1 MEIKVTHGNVVE
13 HPTPAL
19 VVNLFEGVR
28 KPGGATGAVDQALA
42 GLISKLIESGEIRG
56 SAGEITLIHTP
67 ALIDGAPGESGPGK
81 TGSPAIAAQ
90 RVLVA
95 GLGKQDSFDYETIRT
110 VSAQV
115 ARRLKSL
122 RINSAATIVH
132 GAGIGGLEPAACAE
146 AIAEGSLLGLYRF
159 DKYKSQANATNDST
173 GDNAPAPELDTLE
186 LIELDATKEKD
197 LERGVARGI
206 HYSSAT
212 NLARDLINEPP
223 NILSPT
229 ALADAAANVAKEAK
243 LEIKVLEEEECRKL
257 GMGAYVSVAV
267 GSSQPLKFIHISYK
281 GDAKKPANN
290 IWLVGKGITFDSGG
304 LSLKPPSSMVTMKG
318 DMGGGAAVIGAM
330 QAIAALKPKIN
341 VHLVCAATENMPSG
355 SASRPGDVVQAMNG
369 KYIEIENTDAEG
381 RLTLADAIC
390 YANDNGAARVVDVA
404 TLTGAVSVALG
415 KGHIGAF
422 SNDEKFYGSLEKAA
436 AARGEPVWRLP
447 LGPVTKRQNN
457 SQIADMKNTGGRGA
471 GSITAAQFIQEFV
484 GETPWVHLDIAAFN
498 MSESISGVNVLGA
511 TGAATRLLIRLV
523 EDLAG

>member
-13 HPTPAL
+13 HVTPAL

-28 KPGGATGAVDQALA
+28 KPGGATGAVDQALD
-42 GLISKLIESGEIRG
+42 GLISNLIESGEISG
-56 SAGEITLIHTP
+56 KTGEITLIHTP
-67 ALIDGAPGESGPGK
+67 ALTTSNPAGSGAPR
-81 TGSPAIAAQ
+81 IAAS
-90 RVLVA
+90 RVLIA
-95 GLGKQDSFDYETIRT
+95 GLGKQEAFDYETVRT

-115 ARRLKSL
+115 ARRLRSL
-122 RINSAATIVH
+122 RVSSAATIVH
-132 GAGIGGLEPAACAE
+132 GAGVGGLKPAACAE

-159 DKYKSQANATNDST
+159 DKYKS
-173 GDNAPAPELDTLE
+173 PASGSSGADDGKDDDDGRPQDPQTLE

-197 LERGVARGI
+197 LEKGIARGVQYAG
-206 HYSSAT
+206 AT

-223 NILSPT
+223 NILSPA
-229 ALADAAANVAKEAK
+229 ALADAAVQMAKEAK
-243 LEIKVLEEEECRKL
+243 LGCKVLEEAECRKL
-257 GMGAYVSVAV
+257 GMGAYISVAA
-267 GSSQPLKFIHISYK
+267 GSVQPLKFIHLSYT

-304 LSLKPPSSMVTMKG
+304 LSLKPAASMVTMKG

-330 QAIAALKPKIN
+330 KAIAALKPKIN
-341 VHLVCAATENMPSG
+341 VHAVCAATENMPGG

-390 YANDNGAARVVDVA
+390 YANNNGAARIVDVA

-422 SNDEKFYGSLEKAA
+422 SNDDKFYAAVEKSAV
-436 AARGEPVWRLP
+436 ARGEPVWRLP
-447 LGPVTKRQNN
+447 LGPITRRQNN
-457 SQIADMKNTGGRGA
+457 STIADMKNTGGRTA
-471 GSITAAQFIQEFV
+471 GSITAAHFIREFA
-484 GETPWVHLDIAAFN
+484 GDTPWVHLDIAAFN
-498 MSESISGVNVLGA
+498 MSDSVTGVNVVGA
-511 TGAATRLLIRLV
+511 TGASTRLLIRLT